1 MSKNNTRKWI
11 ARLLVTMLTLLGL
24 GQTMV
29 HAIDNGNGSTPEP
42 TEHLTDVIITKVVS
56 DAAAQDRV
64 LGEGEDYDTP
74 LDIGTIPGTPL
85 KGVSFT
91 YYSVSKEQLD
101 MMKAAPGDYDTA
113 GEVELVPGVG
123 AGVVTGETLANGQV
137 TVSNLP
143 EGFYWF
149 IENPKGIVASSAA
162 VPFGLALPF
171 TNRAGTGYL
180 EEIYVY
186 PKNTLT
192 DDEPDI
198 EKTVDKDNVAIGEE
212 HTWTVSLDIPIGIED
227 YDKFSF
233 YDNIDSRLDFMATE
247 PVVVTATGIS
257 LDLNVD
263 YTVDFTDPKLEV
275 VFTQAGRMK
284 LKDANPKKVN
294 VSFKTKVNN
303 TAIMGQEI
311 PNTATLEFNMGH
323 GVDKSKTPG
332 TIPSVHTGGKAFVKK
347 DEKTGATINGAEFKI
362 KNSNGQ
368 FVNVGV
374 NGVITFGGSGTTFTS
389 ANGGKFEVRGLPY
402 GSYVLVETKAPQ
414 GYALPTNPETGFTVD
429 ATSYH
434 SNPTEIVVGQEPD
447 ADVVKTIKNRL
458 LVIPQ
463 TGGIGTALFTII
475 GAVMMLFS
483 ALFYKRTK
491 EA

>member
-1 MSKNNTRKWI
+1 MPNKKIGTWI
-11 ARLLVTMLTLLGL
+11 ARLLITMLTFMGL

-29 HAIDNGNGSTPEP
+29 LAEGNSDGP
-42 TEHLTDVIITKVVS
+42 LTDVIITKVVS
-56 DAAAQDRV
+56 DAEAQDRV

-91 YYSVSKEQLD
+91 YYSVSKAQLD
-101 MMKAAPGDYDTA
+101 TMMTTPGDYDTA
-113 GEVELVPGVG
+113 SEVMGLISAPGMT
-123 AGVVTGETLANGQV
+123 TGETLANGQV

-171 TNRAGTGYL
+171 TNKDGNGYL
-180 EEIYVY
+180 EKVYVY

-198 EKTVDKDNVAIGEE
+198 KKTVDKDNVAIGEE

-284 LKDANPKKVN
+284 LKGADPKKVDI
-294 VSFKTKVNN
+294 SFKTKVNN

-311 PNTATLEFNMGH
+311 PNNATLEFNNGH
-323 GVDKSKTPG
+323 GADKSKNPG
-332 TIPSVHTGGKAFVKK
+332 TIPSVHTGGKAFLKK
-347 DEKTGATINGAEFKI
+347 KENTTETIDGAEFKI

-368 FVNVGV
+368 FVNVGA

-414 GYALPTNPETGFTVD
+414 GYALPTNPNTNFIVD
-429 ATSYH
+429 ADSYYAPGTEVGSWEDD
-434 SNPTEIVVGQEPD
+434 SNNKKDID
-447 ADVVKTIKNRL
+447 NRP

-463 TGGIGTALFTII
+463 TGGIGTVVFTVA

-483 ALFYKRTK
+483 ALFYKKTK